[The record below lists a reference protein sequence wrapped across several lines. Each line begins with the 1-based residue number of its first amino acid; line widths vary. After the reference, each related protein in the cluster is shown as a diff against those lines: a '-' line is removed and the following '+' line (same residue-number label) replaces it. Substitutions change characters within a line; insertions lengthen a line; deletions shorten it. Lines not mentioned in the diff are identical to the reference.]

1 MDDQLNNILFT
12 DEVANKL
19 NLKLKNSSFSEVF
32 VLVDENTEQFCLPI
46 INKILPDNYKLV
58 TIKSG
63 EANKT
68 LATCEFIWQQLTN
81 TNADRQA
88 LLINLGGG
96 VICDMGGF
104 CARTYKRGIQFWNIP
119 TTLLSQVDAS
129 VGGKLGVDFGVF
141 KNHIGLFSEP
151 DMVVI
156 DSVFFNTL
164 PAGEILSGFAE
175 MVKHSLIRDGDMF
188 AELRAQEIAAIN
200 WQKWV
205 PKSVEIKKAVVE
217 EDPTEKGVRK
227 ILNFGH
233 TIGHAIESYHLD
245 KTNSLKHGEAV
256 AMGMIAETYLSYS
269 KGFLSENDRDT
280 IIQYLLGVF
289 PQLEIEQSAIK
300 PIINLALQDKKN
312 VKGSIKAVLLNAIGE
327 AVIDVEITEDD
338 ISESLNY
345 YNQLLK

>member
-1 MDDQLNNILFT
+1 MNNILFT
-12 DEVANKL
+12 NEVANKL
-19 NLKLKNSSFSEVF
+19 YLKLKESSFSEVF
-32 VLVDENTEQFCLPI
+32 VLVDENTEQFCLPVI
-46 INKILPDNYKLV
+46 KNTLPDNYRLI

-63 EANKT
+63 EENKT

-81 TNADRQA
+81 AHTDRQA

-129 VGGKLGVDFGVF
+129 VGGKLGVDFGFF

-151 DMVVI
+151 DMVLI
-156 DSVFFNTL
+156 DSIFFNTL
-164 PAGEILSGFAE
+164 PVEEILSGFAE
-175 MVKHSLIRDGDMF
+175 MVKHALIRDAEMF
-188 AELRAQEIAAIN
+188 IELQELDLSAVD

-217 EDPTEKGVRK
+217 EDPTEKGLRK

-245 KTNSLKHGEAV
+245 KNNSLKHGEAV
-256 AMGMIAETYLSYS
+256 AMGMIAETYLSNT
-269 KGFLSENDRDT
+269 KGFLPENERDT

-289 PQLEIEQSAIK
+289 PQQEIDHNAID
-300 PIINLALQDKKN
+300 PIISLTLQDKKN

-327 AVIDVEITEDD
+327 AVIDVEITEND
-338 ISESLNY
+338 ISESLSF